1 MLELLQITSYK
12 TPMNNNATQWTVI
25 AMLTA
30 LMTGCGSSYTDR
42 MNDTLRIVAI
52 ESEKV
57 SRIQLGMTISEV
69 QTIMGPGM
77 LTIDESVEARPI
89 RKDKFTSKDGDQIE
103 IFYYRS
109 SVKKNDGFCTDDET
123 TAVIFVKGKVDAIT
137 SGDTSKTVIEV
148 RRR

>member
-12 TPMNNNATQWTVI
+12 TPMNNSASQWTII